1 MDDGSSSDPYGDSD
15 DNLDANEEKPTKI
28 LLEAMRSV
36 DNKVPKADS
45 LLCQLTD
52 DGKLV
57 KGIET

>member
-45 LLCQLTD
+45 LLC
-52 DGKLV
+52 
-57 KGIET
+57 